1 MTNSTKQQI
10 RHWSIISGISLLI
23 MAVAAGYAYGYV
35 FNQIYVAGNAIATFN
50 NIQAN
55 NMVYVTGILAW
66 GVVLVTDLLVTYG
79 FYVYLKSLNRKQAL
93 VSGLLRLVYSL
104 VLAIGILSLIRND
117 MALFNGIWSFGLII
131 FGFHLT
137 VTGMAITKETGLLR
151 ILGILL
157 MIAGIGY
164 SMVHGLYSFL
174 PNLDYFT
181 ASLESVLV
189 LPMTAGELLFGIWL
203 LIKGGKNTS
212 QQFSDGYAQVVE

>member
-1 MTNSTKQQI
+1 MTNSANQQI
-10 RHWSIISGISLLI
+10 RRWSIISGISLLI
-23 MAVAAGYAYGYV
+23 MAIAAGYAYGYV
-35 FNQIYVAGNAIATFN
+35 FNQIYVAGNAIATLN

-55 NMVYVTGILAW
+55 TMIYVTGILAW
-66 GVVLVTDLLVTYG
+66 GVILVTDLLVTYG
-79 FYVYLKSLNRKQAL
+79 FYIYLKSVNGKQAL

-104 VLAIGILSLIRND
+104 VLAIGILALIRND
-117 MALFNGIWSFGLII
+117 MTLFEGIWSFGLII

-137 VTGMAITKETGLLR
+137 VTGIAIVGKSGLLR

-164 SMVHGLYSFL
+164 SIVHGLYNFL

-181 ASLESVLV
+181 ASLESVLA

-203 LIKGGKNTS
+203 MIKGGKTTS
-212 QQFSDGYAQVVE
+212 QQF